1 MQETA
6 NILVRD
12 FAGALEAQLAP
23 AAETLPP
30 TAELPQAREIGA
42 GSVSLRALWAWLK
55 RMLQGLLSGSDHG
68 RRG

>member
-30 TAELPQAREIGA
+30 TAELPPAREIGA
-42 GSVSLRALWAWLK
+42 GSVGLRALWAWLK
-55 RMLQGLLSGSDHG
+55 SLLRGLRSGPDQG